1 MLYYK
6 SVMLRGGK
14 FFGLLGLWLGIPL
27 LTLQAMA
34 QDINI
39 KSRLELQEPNS
50 QRLCP
55 QELSAAI
62 ETIINRPQLSRS
74 RWGIVVRSLEE
85 DYPTNPRLY
94 QLNGNKYFIPASAA
108 KLLTTAAALSEFDA
122 DFQIRTPIYA
132 TGKPPHLTSLRIQG
146 KGDPTISVKT
156 LKSIVHQLQGAGIKR
171 IEKLIVED
179 NYFSAPTINPTWE
192 WLDVYSYFATA
203 VNSLILDEN
212 TVTLTLLPQQLGEP
226 VQLRWSNAIAA
237 RQWQV
242 DNQALTAPKDT
253 EYNVEIDGILGKPV
267 LNIRGELAINDRP
280 DVWDLAIVDPANYF
294 LDSWRY
300 LLEAKG
306 ITIGRGVVINHHQN
320 NPSEPKIATIVSASL
335 PEMLGKINQ
344 ESNNLYAETLIQLLN
359 KKIDAEQPVEA
370 VEESLSKLGING
382 DDYVLVDGSGLSRHN
397 LVTPQV
403 LVEVL
408 SLMASSNRSQI
419 YQNSLAIAGV
429 KGTLANRFHQTPVR
443 GKLWGKTGTLTG
455 VGTLAGYL
463 TTADGE
469 TLVFSIMV
477 NNSERSSQELR
488 QAIDEIV
495 MLFSQLRKCSETVN

>member
-1 MLYYK
+1 M
-6 SVMLRGGK
+6 
-14 FFGLLGLWLGIPL
+14 
-27 LTLQAMA
+27 
-34 QDINI
+34 
-39 KSRLELQEPNS
+39 
-50 QRLCP
+50 
-55 QELSAAI
+55 
-62 ETIINRPQLSRS
+62 
-74 RWGIVVRSLEE
+74 
-85 DYPTNPRLY
+85 
-94 QLNGNKYFIPASAA
+94 
-108 KLLTTAAALSEFDA
+108 
-122 DFQIRTPIYA
+122 
-132 TGKPPHLTSLRIQG
+132 
-146 KGDPTISVKT
+146 
-156 LKSIVHQLQGAGIKR
+156 
-171 IEKLIVED
+171 
-179 NYFSAPTINPTWE
+179 
-192 WLDVYSYFATA
+192 
-203 VNSLILDEN
+203 
-212 TVTLTLLPQQLGEP
+212 
-226 VQLRWSNAIAA
+226 
-237 RQWQV
+237 
-242 DNQALTAPKDT
+242 
-253 EYNVEIDGILGKPV
+253 
-267 LNIRGELAINDRP
+267 
-280 DVWDLAIVDPANYF
+280 
-294 LDSWRY
+294 
-300 LLEAKG
+300 
-306 ITIGRGVVINHHQN
+306 INHHQN